1 MKITY
6 DDKVHSYGHGKQG
19 GNLKRLSKKYEINLS
34 NIRYLNPKNLK
45 ELKDR
50 NEALQRK
57 R

>member
-1 MKITY
+1 MKLTY
-6 DDKVHSYGHGKQG
+6 DNKVHSYGHGKQG
-19 GNLKRLSKKYEINLS
+19 GNLKRLSKKYGINLS